1 MDATGLYRFLMTDVL
16 EQPKAEQEPYYSL
29 ADSLG
34 GYAGALSN
42 AAANAN
48 QHMTRLLSSGSGEAM
63 DALGEHWNTVRTQK
77 VQSVADAGTRTT
89 DVAREI
95 ADGIA
100 ATKSQIV
107 GIASQCVQDV
117 MAAQA
122 AAAFTFG
129 AAEAAVLPAVQAAKS
144 VSAQVVAKC
153 NQHIASRLSLL
164 QQDPAVAGLPDVAA
178 SLSGAA
184 SGGIAP
190 ALAAGAAVA
199 GAGGGGDAWGGALP
213 PGGGSGA
220 GKGIEVDHA
229 EHVRAAGALREVA
242 TEAYGI
248 PAGTVTPAAAQNGV
262 GAGSGELGAAI
273 SATLGTVLD
282 NLGKATTAFG
292 DYLNGTLPDAV
303 LRISGDQQTTDD
315 GNRNRFGRMD

>member
-1 MDATGLYRFLMTDVL
+1 MDATELYRFLMTDVL

-34 GYAGALSN
+34 GYAGALLN
-42 AAANAN
+42 TVANAN

-95 ADGIA
+95 ADSIA

-107 GIASQCVQDV
+107 GIASQCATEVI
-117 MAAQA
+117 AAQA

-129 AAEAAVLPAVQAAKS
+129 AAEAAALPAVQAAKIS
-144 VSAQVVAKC
+144 SAQVVAKC

-178 SLSGAA
+178 SLAGTA
-184 SGGIAP
+184 SGGMAP

-199 GAGGGGDAWGGALP
+199 GAGGGDAWGRPLP
-213 PGGGSGA
+213 SGGGSGA

-229 EHVRAAGALREVA
+229 EHVRAAGNLREVA

-282 NLGKATTAFG
+282 NLGKTTTAFG